1 MSDEY
6 FSEGF
11 QESQGGGAFRLQP
24 GVQIGDFE
32 LLQLLGEG
40 GCGQAWQARGSS
52 RRAKSHDGLAV
63 LKFLPESLRF
73 HKLAVQR
80 LEREFDRVMPL
91 KHRGLCLLHELGH
104 HEGAGPYLVMEYLR
118 GSTLRVLLEP
128 YLGDG
133 LPVDRAFRYLS
144 QAASALDY
152 AHHRGVIHRDIK
164 PENMLVVESDDELQ
178 LIDFGLASEVRES
191 LSQFSAGSSS
201 QSGTEP
207 YMAPEQWSG
216 LKQDFRCDQWA
227 LGIVA
232 WELLTGERPFHG
244 SGHQLGFA
252 IINASVPELPS
263 ELSGYQSVFERVF
276 SKAPGDRFGSC
287 EEFVAALS
295 NTGSGGPALAA
306 ARPEPQRSAKPGSG
320 KSGRGSSEGSSSD
333 LVIQMRAI
341 RLRIEELH
349 ERAAVYDESH
359 CYEEACSCLEEIS
372 EDFLHLRDEDLYKRV
387 KSSRDRSRE
396 LSAEIRSRASRLQY
410 SGLREMIEEYL
421 ELHPGDAEMQE
432 ILSEL
437 PTAPPS
443 PPRPSLLVA
452 PFDSRQ
458 AAAAQEAWAKHLGV
472 SVEVSNSLG
481 MKFRV
486 IPPGTFDMGSPTSE
500 RMRSNDETL
509 HKVTITQPKLLGV
522 YPVTQGEWTRVMG
535 SNPSHFNTVSG
546 QDTSRFPVECV
557 SWEDCQEFLR
567 KLNAEHGLEGFRY
580 RLPTEAEWEY
590 ACRAGTVT
598 PFWFGGE
605 LNGQQANCDG
615 NYPYQTGKG
624 PYLER
629 PSVVGS
635 YGANPFGVYD
645 QHGNVDE
652 WCGDW
657 YDDDYYSSSPV
668 EDPQGA
674 SSGSSRVLRGGSWL
688 NNAFNCRAAYRFL
701 FEPSRRDYG
710 VGFRVLCELS

>member
-11 QESQGGGAFRLQP
+11 LESRAGGAFRLQP

-216 LKQDFRCDQWA
+216 LKQDSRCDQWA
-227 LGIVA
+227 LGIIA

-306 ARPEPQRSAKPGSG
+306 ARPEPQGSASPSQVSPVDDLATVLQKTQESVSRKHAQAKQLIQNHDYG
-320 KSGRGSSEGSSSD
+320 K
-333 LVIQMRAI
+333 
-341 RLRIEELH
+341 
-349 ERAAVYDESH
+349 AV
-359 CYEEACSCLEEIS
+359 EILDS
-372 EDFLHLRDEDLYKRV
+372 IPDHLRDESLTAEARRK
-387 KSSRDRSRE
+387 RDRSAELDSSIRTSVKEVRLDGVNTQIEELLELQPHRE
-396 LSAEIRSRASRLQY
+396 DLRRLQ
-410 SGLREMIEEYL
+410 
-421 ELHPGDAEMQE
+421 AQ
-432 ILSEL
+432 L
-437 PTAPPS
+437 PKAPPS

-500 RMRSNDETL
+500 PKRSNDETL

-535 SNPSHFNTVSG
+535 SNPSHFKSVSG

-645 QHGNVDE
+645 QHGQVWE

-657 YDDDYYSSSPV
+657 YDGDYDSSSPV

-674 SSGSSRVLRGGSWL
+674 SSGSSRVLRGGSWF
-688 NNAFNCRAAYRFL
+688 NFAFLCRSADRRADG
-701 FEPSRRDYG
+701 PSLRYVN